1 MSLATYADLKTQIP
15 LWATKT
21 SLTAQIPD
29 FVTWAHEEICR
40 RLRAPVLYARAD
52 VTVSAE
58 TAVAPTGFLAAKRFY
73 LDTSPRRVLNVTD
86 SAHLIDITGQ
96 YTTVDYPTHFAVEG
110 TDTLAFAPL
119 FSTSSTGKLLYYKA
133 PTTLAVD
140 ADTNVVLTK
149 YPFLYLY
156 GSLEALFRY
165 LEDDNNTD
173 RYGGLFGAL
182 LDSINAEE
190 AKDATRGP
198 LIGSPSSFV
207 V

>member
-1 MSLATYADLKTQIP
+1 MSLATYLDLKTQIP
-15 LWATKT
+15 LWATKN

-29 FVTWAHEEICR
+29 FVTWAHQEICR
-40 RLRAPVLYARAD
+40 KLRAPVLYARAD

-58 TAVAPTGFLAAKRFY
+58 TATAPTGFLAAKRFY
-73 LDTSPRRVLNVTD
+73 LDVSPRRVLNVTD
-86 SAHLIDITGQ
+86 SAHLIDLTGQ
-96 YTTVDYPTHFAVEG
+96 YTTVDYPTHFAIEG

-119 FSTSSTGKLLYYKA
+119 FSTSSTGKMLYYKA
-133 PTTLAVD
+133 PMTLAAD
-140 ADTNVVLTK
+140 DDTNVVLTK
-149 YPFLYLY
+149 YPLLYLY